1 MKDKLGRQKKNN
13 HIAFGS
19 LVFSLTLGMF
29 GLSYAA
35 GITLGSAAAN
45 VTQSMNNV
53 AKLITSA
60 AYVGGFGF
68 AVSAILKFKA
78 HKDMPQQVG
87 IGTPIAFLFIAAA
100 LIFLPTIFGMENQ
113 TIFGGNGSVAGVS
126 GTTSF

>member
-1 MKDKLGRQKKNN
+1 MIQKIYQYGK
-13 HIAFGS
+13 HIVYAI
-19 LVFSLTLGMF
+19 LTV
-29 GLSYAA
+29 LSSAVA
-35 GITLGSAAAN
+35 VGVAQAKGITLGSAASHI
-45 VTQSMNNV
+45 TSSMANV

-68 AVSAILKFKA
+68 AVAAILKFKA

-100 LIFLPTIFGMENQ
+100 LIFLPAIFGMQNQ